1 MSTSRMVRI
10 VSLCVFALAASTLP
24 AANVSIPLFRLL
36 TRGTVSDGI
45 FALNTRAN
53 VDIALEGG
61 YKFGGRV
68 EFELLNDDLEAS
80 HEIADTYDPNALRAA
95 LGRTLTFK
103 SAQVIV
109 REAFGTPIQLSYF
122 TGETDLIAA
131 GNSFPELFGSV
142 PFTTDFRGYVYF
154 PEGIAYEGIHAV
166 SGTGFAISTNQWL
179 PNLRLLG
186 YLYQDAW
193 FGSGN
198 YSSDVRLLYNTERLK
213 LEYFVGASFPRG
225 PYGVYRSGLMLFYTT
240 GEGGEFFTQIGVPRF
255 APGED
260 TALTIDHFY
269 FLFEPRVSLGLL
281 SIILTLF
288 WHPEYYLQTV
298 TNEEGA
304 IDINVKFL
312 LGDRLEAEVRGGME
326 NRIALRPESSTQL
339 TAVVSPFLEVNTSGV
354 LWDFK
359 VNARLFPWSL
369 ADMFEGF
376 IGIRTEF

>member
-10 VSLCVFALAASTLP
+10 VWLCLLALVAPSLS

-36 TRGTVSDGI
+36 TRGTVSEGV
-45 FALNTRAN
+45 FSLNTVAN

-61 YKFGGRV
+61 YKFGGRL

-80 HEIADTYDPNALRAA
+80 DELGDSYDPEALRAV

-103 SAQVIV
+103 SANVIV
-109 REAFGTPIQLSYF
+109 REAFGTPIELSYF

-131 GNSFPELFGSV
+131 GHSFPELFGSV

-166 SGTGFAISTNQWL
+166 SGTGFGVSTNQWL
-179 PNLRLLG
+179 QNLRVLG

-193 FGSGN
+193 LGSGN
-198 YSSDVRLLYNTERLK
+198 YSSDLRLLYNTERLK

-260 TALTIDHFY
+260 TELTIDHFY

-281 SIILTLF
+281 SIVLTLF
-288 WHPEYYLQTV
+288 WHPEYYLLTP
-298 TNEEGA
+298 TGEDGA

-312 LGDRLEAEVRGGME
+312 LGNRLDAEVRGGVE
-326 NRIALRPESSTQL
+326 NRVALRPSSSTQL

-359 VNARLFPWSL
+359 VNARLFPFSL